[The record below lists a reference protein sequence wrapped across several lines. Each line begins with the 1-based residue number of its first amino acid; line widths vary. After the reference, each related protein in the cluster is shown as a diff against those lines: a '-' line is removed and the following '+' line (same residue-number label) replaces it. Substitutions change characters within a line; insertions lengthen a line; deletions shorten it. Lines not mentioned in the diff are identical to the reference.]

1 MIQISN
7 VHMTHILAVCA
18 TSPVGTCTLA
28 SNQSAV
34 KILTTLFWTQPIA
47 ILTHMLVNKF
57 DMPIFQHTIIWLP
70 KILKSNQSDSF
81 SLASFYCSCTA
92 VLHFIFFKAHV
103 THVQRFSFLRF
114 ARMVVP
120 SFICIAHRGPP
131 PSCNQPP
138 WFKAKTF
145 NGDSTKTIPKLNM
158 QDV

>member
-34 KILTTLFWTQPIA
+34 KILTTLFWTQPLA

-92 VLHFIFFKAHV
+92 VLHFIFLRLTSRTCRDSHSCVLHV
-103 THVQRFSFLRF
+103 WQYRHSFALHTVGRRRP
-114 ARMVVP
+114 ATNRP
-120 SFICIAHRGPP
+120 GSR
-131 PSCNQPP
+131 
-138 WFKAKTF
+138 
-145 NGDSTKTIPKLNM
+145 PKHSMETRRRLYKN
-158 QDV
+158 